1 MPDDGRSTPAPADSN
16 RFALVTG
23 VTGFVGSRIARRL
36 RDEGWRVRGLVRTHD
51 PSPDLAGIEQVEGDF
66 TDPATARVSARG
78 PRIVIH
84 CAATGSPERELA
96 ERINVAGTRSMID
109 AALGNACERYIQIST
124 GSVYQV
130 EGLPVVDEDSP
141 LQERDAEP
149 YGATKAEGDR
159 AVLESARGGLAA
171 TIFRPGAILGV
182 HPTST
187 WAVKVPERIRTDPA
201 GTTRP
206 RSRTMPWVHVEDL
219 VDAVLLALASK
230 TAIGRVYNMVDEHT
244 TWGEYADRVR
254 SWLGLPPQP
263 EAEAGTPTPWKG
275 HFDARGVRDDLGY
288 APRRTFAQGM
298 EEAERF
304 WRERLVAT
312 GSV

>member
-1 MPDDGRSTPAPADSN
+1 MRDHGSAARADASSD

-36 RDEGWRVRGLVRTHD
+36 RDEGWRVRALVRTLD
-51 PSPDLAGIEQVEGDF
+51 PSPELAGIEQVEGDF
-66 TDPATARVSARG
+66 VDPGTARASARG
-78 PRIVIH
+78 SRVVIH
-84 CAATGSPERELA
+84 CAATGSSERGIA
-96 ERINVAGTRSMID
+96 ERVNVGGTRSMID

-124 GSVYQV
+124 GSVYRV
-130 EGLPVVDEDSP
+130 EELPLVDEDSP

-159 AVLESARGGLAA
+159 AVLERARAGLAA

-187 WAVKVPERIRTDPA
+187 WSVKVPERIRTDPG

-219 VDAVLLALASK
+219 VDAVLLALSSE

-244 TWGEYADRVR
+244 DWGAYADRVR

-263 EAEAGTPTPWKG
+263 EAEAGTPQPWTG
-275 HFDARGVRDDLGY
+275 RFAARRVRDDLGY
-288 APRRTFAQGM
+288 APRRTFAEGM
-298 EEAERF
+298 KEAEMF
-304 WRERLVAT
+304 WRERLVST